1 MNELVQDLG
10 RVIQSLLQLFWR
22 SIPFF
27 MDLVVNLT
35 LLSANDK
42 PIDTIKQGVT
52 QTPGTLLT
60 ALCFLETRSGRY
72 LL

>member
-10 RVIQSLLQLFWR
+10 WVIQSLLQLFWR

-35 LLSANDK
+35 LLSAKDK
-42 PIDTIKQGVT
+42 LIDTIKQGVT
-52 QTPGTLLT
+52 QTPGTLLM